1 MAPVKFGPYIRRD
14 FFERPCLEVAP
25 ELVGLILVRRGPGGK
40 ILAGRIVEVE
50 AYLGEG
56 RDPASHA
63 HRGPTPRNQSM
74 FGPAGRLYVYRSY
87 GIHLCANLVC
97 EPKGSGAAV
106 LLRAIEPL
114 AGFEQLRR
122 NRGLADD
129 SSLKLVAA
137 GPGRL
142 TQAFDIR
149 HEHDG
154 HGVLRGDIAL
164 RRPPEELEAPEVAA
178 CSRIGI
184 SKAVDRPFR
193 FCARGNACLSKPIR
207 KHSRSAL

>member
-1 MAPVKFGPYIRRD
+1 MKFGPYIGRG
-14 FFERPCLEVAP
+14 FFDRPCLEVAA
-25 ELVGLILVRRGPGGK
+25 ELIGLILVRRAPDGQV
-40 ILAGRIVEVE
+40 LAGQIVEVE
-50 AYLGEG
+50 AYLGLG
-56 RDPASHA
+56 QDPASHA
-63 HRGPTPRNQSM
+63 HLRKTKRNQSM
-74 FGPAGRLYVYRSY
+74 FGPAGRLYVYHSY

-114 AGFEQLRR
+114 TGIEQLRR
-122 NRGLADD
+122 NRGLTDD
-129 SSLKLVAA
+129 SSLKLIAA

-142 TQAFDIR
+142 SQAFDIQ

-154 HGVLRGDIAL
+154 RGVLHGDIAL

-184 SKAVDRPFR
+184 SKAIDRPFR
-193 FCARGNACLSKPIR
+193 FCARGSTCLSKPIR
-207 KHSRSAL
+207 KHSCSAL